1 VIALPLTVQQ
11 HSDGTIKHPRQ
22 VGFVVLSSSMPER
35 RAIPFAL
42 LGLLS
47 LLAVAA
53 AVVGIR
59 VESSTGQLAL
69 EAAFQKT
76 SEAASFSY
84 VISGTAVRPESEQS
98 RNFLAWGAWQSPD
111 RLRLG
116 SGPSPSKEFLVI
128 IKSTLY
134 LDNGRIARF
143 RFTPALLDPFD
154 TSGGN
159 FSYPHGLPN
168 STGILLHKAA
178 WRLSDFGLVP
188 PVVAPSVNQ

>member
-1 VIALPLTVQQ
+1 MGTHCRRSGAPLGDRGIGSVIALPLTVQQ
-11 HSDGTIKHPRQ
+11 HSDGTIKHPPSGGVRS
-22 VGFVVLSSSMPER
+22 VLSSSMPER

-84 VISGTAVRPESEQS
+84 VISRAPRLDLRVSSLGTFWHGEHGS
-98 RNFLAWGAWQSPD
+98 R
-111 RLRLG
+111 
-116 SGPSPSKEFLVI
+116 
-128 IKSTLY
+128 
-134 LDNGRIARF
+134 RIA
-143 RFTPALLDPFD
+143 
-154 TSGGN
+154 
-159 FSYPHGLPN
+159 
-168 STGILLHKAA
+168 
-178 WRLSDFGLVP
+178 
-188 PVVAPSVNQ
+188 